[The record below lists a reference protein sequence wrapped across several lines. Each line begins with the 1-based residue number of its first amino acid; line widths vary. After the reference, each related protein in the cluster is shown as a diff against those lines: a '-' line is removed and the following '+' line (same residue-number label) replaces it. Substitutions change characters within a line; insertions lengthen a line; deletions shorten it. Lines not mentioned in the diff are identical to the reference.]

1 MQLGTAGI
9 SILLESYIY
18 LIDMPLETDGKEWA
32 EKDKP
37 ITFGVEILY
46 LNDDIFRFVLKNC
59 NLSFAN
65 ALRRIFIA
73 EVPSIAIDTV
83 TIHSNTSVFCD
94 EFIAHRIGLIPLTS
108 DNVVERLRYSRD
120 CPCMGGCNECAI
132 HLNIDKKCF
141 THNGDFA
148 TSADLKSQDSRVVPA
163 CGVYAKTSEYG
174 ADSDDIVIAKLR
186 DGQEL
191 IVTCVARKGIG
202 KEHAKWNPTAG
213 VGFEYDPDN
222 AHRHTTY
229 PIPREWPK
237 SEYTELDDE
246 LDQAPVNLLEEPKK
260 FWFTVESCGSLKP
273 ENIVLMGLNVLRR
286 KLTDLH
292 SHMLNEDSKINLFYL
307 SARKI
312 MNTFA
317 KAPNILLI
325 SSGVSDE
332 VLQCISV
339 ATKAVI
345 PTDVYAFYHFV
356 DPVLKDSSIFENT
369 KCVIVCNSGLLIA
382 SDWRLLCSYV
392 NKGGFLITVDTEY
405 SEVMHSFLLGSG
417 IVTGPLCMHPVSGV
431 AYVKNDPLGLM
442 GEVTY
447 TETSFMLDHIKQPNC
462 PPAAF
467 FRFSVSYSAGK
478 AFFVSINFEERY
490 LIRNFSQALKY
501 AFACFNMQIKS
512 SADTPKLTEG
522 FLFISENI
530 YEKLSQRFLAFSEVN
545 KNLFSLTIVKS
556 ATEYNSGNFKPAS
569 EKHLPIIIQPVK
581 STVDGFNTDLYFNEL
596 KTKNMGKVVL
606 FVPVVTSTMD
616 IISAMP
622 TDPDIEM
629 STVIIAGVQLKG
641 RGRNNHVWVSPAGC
655 AMFSFGFKKPF
666 FSASHKVP
674 WLQHLLVLAVV
685 DGIRSRPGY
694 ENTDLRIKW
703 PNDVYTSDGVKLGGI
718 IVNSF
723 SIHSQMTF
731 HLGCGLNV
739 SNQHPTVSLNELI
752 QSNMPRL
759 SIEQVIAIVMTRFE
773 QLLFMLEQ
781 GNMQEICDLYHK
793 YWLHE
798 NQKVYLKD
806 MNSHGKVMRL
816 DEDGYL
822 LVECL
827 PTGRLVSVE
836 CEGNTFDLTKGVIC
850 RKMEYENSDTS

>member
-1 MQLGTAGI
+1 
-9 SILLESYIY
+9 
-18 LIDMPLETDGKEWA
+18 MPLETDGKEWT
-32 EKDKP
+32 KDKEVS
-37 ITFGVEILY
+37 FDVEILY
-46 LNDDIFRFVLKNC
+46 LNDDIFRFVLKNFLLM
-59 NLSFAN
+59 LSEEYLWPRSCAVVSFVNDA
-65 ALRRIFIA
+65 F
-73 EVPSIAIDTV
+73 SAIDTV
-83 TIHSNTSVFCD
+83 TIQSNTSVFCD

-120 CPCMGGCNECAI
+120 CPCLGGCNECAI
-132 HLNIDKKCF
+132 QLNLEKRCSSGN
-141 THNGDFA
+141 TDFA

-163 CGVYAKTSEYG
+163 CGVYVRTSEYG
-174 ADSDDIVIAKLR
+174 GESDVAKLR

-191 IVTCVARKGIG
+191 IVTCIARKGIG

-229 PIPREWPK
+229 PVPREWPK
-237 SEYTELDDE
+237 SEYTELDEE
-246 LDQAPVNLLEEPKK
+246 LEQAPINLLEEPRK
-260 FWFTVESCGSLKP
+260 FWFAVESSGSLKP

-292 SHMLNEDSKINLFYL
+292 SHMLNEDSKISLFYL

-345 PTDVYAFYHFV
+345 PTDVYAFYRFV
-356 DPVLKDSSIFENT
+356 DPVLHDSSIFENA

-382 SDWRLLCSYV
+382 SDWRLLCAYV
-392 NKGGFLITVDTEY
+392 NKGGLLITVDSDY
-405 SEVMHSFLLGSG
+405 AEVMNSFLLGSG

-431 AYVKNDPLGLM
+431 AYVKNDPLGVS

-447 TETSFMLDHIKQPNC
+447 TETSFMLDHIRQPNC

-478 AFFVSINFEERY
+478 AFFVAINFEESY

-512 SADTPKLTEG
+512 PADTPKLTEG
-522 FLFISENI
+522 FLFINENI

-556 ATEYNSGNFKPAS
+556 AIEYNSGNFKPAS

-581 STVDGFNTDLYFNEL
+581 STVDGFNIDLYFNEL

-616 IISAMP
+616 ILSAMP

-641 RGRNNHVWVSPAGC
+641 RGRGNHVWISPAGC

-703 PNDVYTSDGVKLGGI
+703 PNDVCTSDGIKLGGS

-739 SNQHPTVSLNELI
+739 SNQQPTVSLNQLI
-752 QSNMPRL
+752 QPNMPRL

-806 MNSHGKVMRL
+806 INTQGKVKRL
-816 DEDGYL
+816 DEYGYL
-822 LVECL
+822 LVECV
-827 PTGRLVSVE
+827 PSGRLVSVE
-836 CEGNTFDLTKGVIC
+836 SDGNSFDLTKGLIC
-850 RKMEYENSDTS
+850 RKLEYENSDTS

>member
-1 MQLGTAGI
+1 
-9 SILLESYIY
+9 
-18 LIDMPLETDGKEWA
+18 MPLETDGKEWA

-46 LNDDIFRFVLKNC
+46 LNDDIFRFVLKN
-59 NLSFAN
+59 S
-65 ALRRIFIA
+65 
-73 EVPSIAIDTV
+73 IDTV

-148 TSADLKSQDSRVVPA
+148 TSADLKSQDSRVVP
-163 CGVYAKTSEYG
+163 
-174 ADSDDIVIAKLR
+174 LR

>member
-1 MQLGTAGI
+1 
-9 SILLESYIY
+9 
-18 LIDMPLETDGKEWA
+18 LIDMPLETDGKEWT
-32 EKDKP
+32 KDKEVS
-37 ITFGVEILY
+37 FDVEILY

-65 ALRRIFIA
+65 ALRRIFMA

-83 TIHSNTSVFCD
+83 TIQSNTSVFCD

-120 CPCMGGCNECAI
+120 CPCLGGCNECAI
-132 HLNIDKKCF
+132 QLNLEKRCGSGN
-141 THNGDFA
+141 TDFA

-163 CGVYAKTSEYG
+163 CGIFVKTSEYG
-174 ADSDDIVIAKLR
+174 GESDDIVIAKLR

-191 IVTCVARKGIG
+191 IVTCIARKGIG

-229 PIPREWPK
+229 PVPREWPK
-237 SEYTELDDE
+237 SEYTELDEE
-246 LDQAPVNLLEEPKK
+246 LEQAPINLLEEPKK
-260 FWFTVESCGSLKP
+260 FWFAVESSGSLKP

-292 SHMLNEDSKINLFYL
+292 SHMLNEDTFVLMKARNFFRFYL

-325 SSGVSDE
+325 SCDVSDE

-345 PTDVYAFYHFV
+345 PTDVYAFYRLI
-356 DPVLKDSSIFENT
+356 DPVLNDSSIFDNA

-382 SDWRLLCSYV
+382 NDWRLLCAYV
-392 NKGGFLITVDTEY
+392 NKGGFLITVDRNHAE
-405 SEVMHSFLLGSG
+405 SMNSFMLGSG
-417 IVTGPLCMHPVSGV
+417 IVTGPLCMHPTSGV
-431 AYVKNDPLGLM
+431 AYVKNDPLGVS

-467 FRFSVSYSAGK
+467 FRFSVSYSVGK
-478 AFFVSINFEERY
+478 AFFVAINFEESY

-501 AFACFNMQIKS
+501 AFACFNMQVKS

-522 FLFISENI
+522 FLFINENI

-556 ATEYNSGNFKPAS
+556 TSEYNSGNFKPAS

-581 STVDGFNTDLYFNEL
+581 STVDGFNIDLYFNEL
-596 KTKNMGKVVL
+596 KAKSMGKVVL

-616 IISAMP
+616 ILSAMP

-641 RGRNNHVWVSPAGC
+641 RGRGNNVWISPAGC

-703 PNDVYTSDGVKLGGI
+703 PNDVYTSDGVKLGGS

-739 SNQHPTVSLNELI
+739 SNQQPTVSLNQLI
-752 QSNMPRL
+752 QPNMPPL

-806 MNSHGKVMRL
+806 INTQGKVKRL
-816 DEDGYL
+816 DEYGYL
-822 LVECL
+822 LVECV
-827 PTGRLVSVE
+827 PSGRLVSVE
-836 CEGNTFDLTKGVIC
+836 SDGNSFDLTKGLIC
-850 RKMEYENSDTS
+850 RKVEYENSDKS

>member
-1 MQLGTAGI
+1 
-9 SILLESYIY
+9 
-18 LIDMPLETDGKEWA
+18 MPLETDGKEWA

-46 LNDDIFRFVLKNC
+46 LNDDIFRFVLKN
-59 NLSFAN
+59 S
-65 ALRRIFIA
+65 
-73 EVPSIAIDTV
+73 IDTV

-148 TSADLKSQDSRVVPA
+148 TSADLKSQDSRVVP
-163 CGVYAKTSEYG
+163 
-174 ADSDDIVIAKLR
+174 LR

-382 SDWRLLCSYV
+382 SHWRLLCSYV

-431 AYVKNDPLGLM
+431 AYVKNDPLGLT

-512 SADTPKLTEG
+512 SADIPKLTEG

-703 PNDVYTSDGVKLGGI
+703 PNDVYTSDGAKLGGI

-773 QLLFMLEQ
+773 QLLFVLEQ
-781 GNMQEICDLYHK
+781 GNMQEICHLYHK

-806 MNSHGKVMRL
+806 MNTHGKVMRL

-850 RKMEYENSDTS
+850 RKMEYENSDKS